1 MPRGGLRL
9 RTEEGKIN
17 QIGPRVQ
24 SRRLELRLKQDE
36 VCGRLAHQTRGAWN
50 PAWQDISRIENG
62 ARTVTDL
69 EMLALAEALDCEA
82 SWLLQG
88 PVLDAP

>member
-1 MPRGGLRL
+1 MPRGGFRL

-24 SRRLELRLKQDE
+24 SRRLELKLKQDE
-36 VCGRLAHQTRGAWN
+36 VCAKLAAQTRGSWN

-62 ARTVTDL
+62 ARIVTDL
-69 EMLALAEALDCEA
+69 EVLALAKALGCEA

-88 PVLDAP
+88 PTT

>member
-1 MPRGGLRL
+1 MPRGGVRL

-24 SRRLELRLKQDE
+24 SRRLELKLKQDE
-36 VCGRLAHQTRGAWN
+36 VCAKLAAQTHGFWN

-62 ARTVTDL
+62 ARIVTDL
-69 EMLALAEALDCEA
+69 EMLALAKALNCEA
-82 SWLLQG
+82 SWLLEG
-88 PVLDAP
+88 PTA

>member
-1 MPRGGLRL
+1 MPRGGQRL

-24 SRRLELRLKQDE
+24 SRRLELKLKQDE
-36 VCGRLAHQTRGAWN
+36 VCAKLAAQTGGFWN

-62 ARTVTDL
+62 ARIVTDL
-69 EMLALAEALDCEA
+69 EVLALAEALDCQA

-88 PVLDAP
+88 FDA

>member
-1 MPRGGLRL
+1 MPRGGQRL

-17 QIGPRVQ
+17 QIGSRVQ
-24 SRRLELRLKQDE
+24 SRRLELKLKQDE
-36 VCGRLAHQTRGAWN
+36 VCAKLAAQTRGFWN

-62 ARTVTDL
+62 ARIVTDL
-69 EMLALAEALDCEA
+69 EVLALAEALDCQA

-88 PVLDAP
+88 LDA